1 MTTSFMRRAFVAAAI
16 AFVATGCDSMPGAL
30 DPEPEGP
37 AVLRVHNS
45 SSSRTI
51 TSVYVQACSN
61 TARADTRWVPVE
73 IAPNQNW
80 SRGWDPGCARVEV
93 DFNSGG
99 GWATS
104 VSLSATSTVTIN
116 PF

>member
-1 MTTSFMRRAFVAAAI
+1 MTTTFMRRAFAAAAI
-16 AFVATGCDSMPGAL
+16 AFVATACDSVPGAL

-37 AVLRVHNS
+37 ARLVVHNA

-51 TSVYVQACSN
+51 TSVYVKACN
-61 TARADTRWVPVE
+61 NNPAGDTRWVPVE
-73 IAPNQNW
+73 VAPNQNW
-80 SRGWDPGCARVEV
+80 SRGWATGCHTVEV

-99 GWATS
+99 GWATN
-104 VSLSATSTVTIN
+104 VTLSATTSTTIN